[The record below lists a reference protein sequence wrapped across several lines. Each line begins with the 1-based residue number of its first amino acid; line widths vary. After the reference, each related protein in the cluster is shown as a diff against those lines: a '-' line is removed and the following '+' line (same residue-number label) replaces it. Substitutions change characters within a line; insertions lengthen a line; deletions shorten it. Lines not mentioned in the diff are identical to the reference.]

1 MPDRPLKI
9 GITCYPSVGG
19 SGILASELGAQ
30 LAQRGHEIHF
40 ISYEAPFRLPEGPR
54 VHFHPVQVN
63 SYDLFK
69 YPDYT
74 LPLSV
79 KMAEVS
85 RDHGLD
91 VLHVH
96 YAVPHATA
104 AILARAMLHEERRL
118 RIITTLH
125 GTDTT
130 LLGRDP
136 GYGPAIRHA
145 LEHSDAI
152 TTVSEFMRG
161 ETVRLL
167 GVQRPIEVIPNFFEP
182 HATTHCRDDMR
193 RELGLADGEAMLLHL
208 SNLRPL
214 KRTDLLLDTV
224 AKLKPRLPFKLVV
237 LAGADPTPL
246 LAEAR
251 RLGVADR
258 LIVREKVTDI
268 ECYLAAAD
276 LGLFTSEVESFC
288 LSILELMSVGCPSAA
303 FAVGGI
309 PEVTI
314 SGETGLLA
322 PFGDTTALAAGIE
335 TLLGDP
341 ARRAAPRPRR
351 AATRARAMFFCRCRR
366 SALRGALP
374 SDVRYLI
381 EPHQPT
387 DHSAAMEPS
396 DPAPKTYGFKER
408 EFKRDNVRSAA
419 DAPLPTAKEMAIMA
433 GPVTASPK
441 GATGPKAGDPNDVY
455 TALQQ
460 ESCATERRPLALSEV
475 EIHEGQSA
483 ERKRDYCLLH
493 RGGNAGH
500 CSASITAVGPGQSP

>member
-1 MPDRPLKI
+1 MPAQPLKI

-19 SGILASELGAQ
+19 SGILASELGEE
-30 LAQRGHEIHF
+30 LAKRGHEIHF
-40 ISYEAPFRLPEGPR
+40 ISYEAPFRLPAGPN
-54 VHFHPVQVN
+54 VFFHPVTVN

-104 AILARAMLHEERRL
+104 AILARSMLPAGRRP

-167 GVQRPIEVIPNFFEP
+167 GVQRPVEVIPNFFEP
-182 HATTHCRDDMR
+182 HAAGHCRDDMR
-193 RELGLADGEAMLLHL
+193 RELGLAAGEAMLLHL

-214 KRTDLLLDTV
+214 KRIDLLLDTV
-224 AKLKPRLPFKLVV
+224 AKLKPKLACKLVV
-237 LAGADPTPL
+237 LAGADPAAL
-246 LAEAR
+246 LAEAQR
-251 RLGVADR
+251 RGVADR

-288 LSILELMSVGCPSAA
+288 LSILELMSVGIPSAA

-309 PEVTI
+309 PEVTV

-322 PFGDTTALAAGIE
+322 PFGDTAALAAGIDA
-335 TLLGDP
+335 LLRDP
-341 ARRAAPRPRR
+341 ARRAQLG
-351 AATRARAMFFCRCRR
+351 AAAKQRARALF
-366 SALRGALP
+366 S
-374 SDVRYLI
+374 
-381 EPHQPT
+381 
-387 DHSAAMEPS
+387 
-396 DPAPKTYGFKER
+396 
-408 EFKRDNVRSAA
+408 A
-419 DAPLPTAKEMAIMA
+419 DAIVPRYETL
-433 GPVTASPK
+433 
-441 GATGPKAGDPNDVY
+441 Y
-455 TALQQ
+455 
-460 ESCATERRPLALSEV
+460 RRV
-475 EIHEGQSA
+475 
-483 ERKRDYCLLH
+483 
-493 RGGNAGH
+493 GG
-500 CSASITAVGPGQSP
+500 I

>member
-1 MPDRPLKI
+1 MMRPLKI

-19 SGILASELGAQ
+19 SGILASELGEE
-30 LAQRGHEIHF
+30 LAKRGHEVHF
-40 ISYEAPFRLPEGPR
+40 ISYEPPFRMPAGPR
-54 VHFHPVQVN
+54 VFFHPVVVN

-104 AILARAMLHEERRL
+104 AFLARSMLHQEHKL
-118 RIITTLH
+118 KIITTLH

-152 TTVSEFMRG
+152 TTVSEFMRR

-167 GVQRPIEVIPNFFEP
+167 GVQRPVEVIHNFFEP
-182 HATTHCRDDMR
+182 RTAAHSQPEIR
-193 RELGLADGEAMLLHL
+193 RELGLADGETMLLHV

-214 KRTDLLLDTV
+214 KRLDLLLDTV
-224 AKLKPRLPFKLVV
+224 GKLKPRLAFKLVV
-237 LAGADPTPL
+237 LAGADPGPL

-258 LIVREKVTDI
+258 LVIRERVTDI
-268 ECYLAAAD
+268 EGYLATAD

-288 LSILELMSVGCPSAA
+288 LSILELMSVGCPSVA

-309 PEVTI
+309 PEVTVP
-314 SGETGLLA
+314 GETGLLV
-322 PFGDTTALAAGIE
+322 PFGDTAAMAGAVE
-335 TLLGDP
+335 SLLRDP
-341 ARRAAPRPRR
+341 ARRAALGR
-351 AATRARAMFFCRCRR
+351 AAQKRAREKF
-366 SALRGALP
+366 
-374 SDVRYLI
+374 
-381 EPHQPT
+381 
-387 DHSAAMEPS
+387 SAAAIIPRSEALYRRVC
-396 DPAPKTYGFKER
+396 AP
-408 EFKRDNVRSAA
+408 
-419 DAPLPTAKEMAIMA
+419 
-433 GPVTASPK
+433 
-441 GATGPKAGDPNDVY
+441 
-455 TALQQ
+455 
-460 ESCATERRPLALSEV
+460 
-475 EIHEGQSA
+475 
-483 ERKRDYCLLH
+483 
-493 RGGNAGH
+493 
-500 CSASITAVGPGQSP
+500 